1 MTWIQLLSAQR
12 ADGKPA
18 DLSATRSA
26 FEQDYDRII
35 FSHPFRRLQ
44 DKTQVFPLPKEDFV
58 HTRLTHSLEV
68 SSVGRSL
75 GKRVGEVLVQRHPG
89 LQQAGISQFDF
100 GAVVAAAALAHDIG
114 NPPFGHCGEA
124 AISEFFKSGEI
135 ESLLRHHCS
144 PAEWQDLTSFEG
156 NAQGFRIL
164 NKASHTGLRLTYA
177 TLAAFSKYP
186 CQSLLEQRDKRKV
199 SQKKYGFFQSEKET
213 FAALAEATGLPRLP
227 GEEAAW
233 QRHPLAFL
241 VEAADDICYHLIDL
255 EDGCRMGLI
264 SFEETR
270 DFMAQI
276 LQERYKPEKLQ
287 QIRGR
292 DEQLG
297 VLRSLA
303 IGTLIE
309 QATTVFLDNEADLL
323 AGRFEDPLADL
334 VPSRQ
339 ILSAIKR
346 RSVEKIYR
354 SQPVLETEIAGFEV
368 LAGLLEAFVKAGFYQ
383 QFAPEKFSAR
393 HRSALLLLPEP
404 YRPEPRTAESGLS
417 VYALVMNCL
426 DYVSGLTDRHAVSLY
441 RKIKGSALPVL

>member
-1 MTWIQLLSAQR
+1 MNWLSLLSAQR
-12 ADGKPA
+12 PDGKPV
-18 DLSATRSA
+18 DPHATRSA
-26 FEQDYDRII
+26 FEQDFDRII
-35 FSHPFRRLQ
+35 FSSAFRRLQ

-75 GKRVGEVLVQRHPG
+75 GKRAGEVLVQRNSE
-89 LQQAGISQFDF
+89 LAEAGITQFDF
-100 GAVVAAAALAHDIG
+100 GAVVAAASLAHDIG
-114 NPPFGHCGEA
+114 NPPFGHCGES
-124 AISEFFKSGEI
+124 AISDFFKSPEI
-135 ESLLRHHCS
+135 EGMLRQHCS
-144 PAEWQDLTSFEG
+144 DAEWADLTNFEG

-164 NKASHTGLRLTYA
+164 NKASNNGLRLTYA

-186 CQSLLEQRDKRKV
+186 CQSLLRDRNKKQV
-199 SQKKYGFFQSEKET
+199 GQKKYGFFQSEKEVFT
-213 FAALAEATGLPRLP
+213 TLAENIGLPPVP
-227 GEEAAW
+227 GEAAAW

-264 SFEETR
+264 DFDETVN
-270 DFMAQI
+270 FMAGI
-276 LQERYKPEKLQ
+276 LQERFNPQKLE
-287 QIRGR
+287 QIRGK
-292 DEQLG
+292 EEKLG

-309 QATTVFLDNEADLL
+309 QTTDTFLEHETEILDGNFGQALTDLIP
-323 AGRFEDPLADL
+323 AREVMA
-334 VPSRQ
+334 
-339 ILSAIKR
+339 AIKK

-368 LAGLLEAFVKAGFYQ
+368 LAGLLDAFVKAGFYQ

-393 HRSALLLLPEP
+393 HNSAIRLLPEQ
-404 YRPEPRTAESGLS
+404 YRPQKGMG
-417 VYALVMNCL
+417 VYELAMHSL

-441 RKIKGSALPVL
+441 RKIKGSALPAL

>member
-1 MTWIQLLSAQR
+1 MNWIQLLSAQR
-12 ADGKPA
+12 PDGKPA
-18 DLSATRSA
+18 DPHATRSA

-35 FSHPFRRLQ
+35 FSYPFRRLQ

-75 GKRVGEVLVQRHPG
+75 GKRAGEVLVQRHSK
-89 LQQAGISQFDF
+89 LQQAGITQFDF
-100 GAVVAAAALAHDIG
+100 GAVVAAASLAHDIG
-114 NPPFGHCGEA
+114 NPPFGHCGES
-124 AISEFFKSGEI
+124 AISDFFKNTEI
-135 ESLLRHHCS
+135 ESLLREHCNA
-144 PAEWQDLTSFEG
+144 AEWADLTNFEG

-164 NKASHTGLRLTYA
+164 NKASNGGLRLTYA

-186 CQSLLEQRDKRKV
+186 CQSLLQNRQKKQV
-199 SQKKYGFFQSEKET
+199 AQKKYGFFQSERT
-213 FAALAEATGLPRLP
+213 VFAEMARNTGLPAIA

-270 DFMAQI
+270 DFLAQI
-276 LQERYKPEKLQ
+276 LQERYKPEKLA
-287 QIRGR
+287 QIRGQE
-292 DEQLG
+292 EQLG

-303 IGTLIE
+303 IGVLIE
-309 QATTVFLDNEADLL
+309 QATDVFLEHEREML
-323 AGRFEDPLADL
+323 AGEFHMALTDL
-334 VPSRQ
+334 VPSRSV
-339 ILSAIKR
+339 LCAVKK

-393 HRSALLLLPEP
+393 HNSALRLLPEQYQP
-404 YRPEPRTAESGLS
+404 QSGMR
-417 VYALVMNCL
+417 VYELLMLCL

-441 RKIKGSALPVL
+441 RKIRGSALPVL